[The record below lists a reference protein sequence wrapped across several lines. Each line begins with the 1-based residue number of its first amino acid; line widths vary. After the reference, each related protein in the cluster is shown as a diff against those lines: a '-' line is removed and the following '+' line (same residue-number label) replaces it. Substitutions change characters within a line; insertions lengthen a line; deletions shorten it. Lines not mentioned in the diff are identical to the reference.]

1 MPSKISLP
9 KLSKMKYNFAPLL
22 QNKVVLYTF
31 LAMTIVQ
38 VAFFANNRD
47 MAALITLGLVGFITS
62 FFSKNMIVILCV
74 ALTTTSILT
83 YGIKKNTHEGL
94 ENQEDTAED
103 ADGEGDNVNDDEGE
117 GAGAGAVDEKSED
130 NKKKKKMDDKKK
142 SEDAKPK
149 TDDTEGEKNS
159 AETSDKTKDEKKQ
172 EYDNL
177 KQEYPEYKEI
187 QNEIMKGI
195 EKMDPLLQKAEAFIN
210 KYSEYK
216 SN

>member
-117 GAGAGAVDEKSED
+117 DAGAVDEKSED

>member
-117 GAGAGAVDEKSED
+117 DAGAVDEKSED

-149 TDDTEGEKNS
+149 ADDTEGEKNS

>member
-117 GAGAGAVDEKSED
+117 DAGAVDEKNED

>member
-117 GAGAGAVDEKSED
+117 DAGAVDEKNED
-130 NKKKKKMDDKKK
+130 NKKKKMDDKKK

-149 TDDTEGEKNS
+149 TDDTEDEKNS

>member
-117 GAGAGAVDEKSED
+117 DAGAVDEKNED

-149 TDDTEGEKNS
+149 ADDTEGEKNS

>member
-103 ADGEGDNVNDDEGE
+103 ADGEGDNVNDD
-117 GAGAGAVDEKSED
+117 DR
-130 NKKKKKMDDKKK
+130 
-142 SEDAKPK
+142 
-149 TDDTEGEKNS
+149 
-159 AETSDKTKDEKKQ
+159 
-172 EYDNL
+172 
-177 KQEYPEYKEI
+177 
-187 QNEIMKGI
+187 
-195 EKMDPLLQKAEAFIN
+195 
-210 KYSEYK
+210 
-216 SN
+216 